1 MQARETMNCMSPYK
15 ISTENPFDPPAA
27 NLRCVATFVAL
38 SESKRPKLPRGIH
51 WVSHSPNIWFSWRD
65 ADRKQHHVCTKSAD
79 PLEALVFKIRFLRD
93 LKRKGEDAEWL
104 MPALGRSPLKEV
116 AKQYFAWKA
125 ANISPATVQREQR
138 MFKKVLQFFNESRPV
153 RCIGLLDIRQ
163 YQQWRRRQISPTMK
177 QPVTARTVNYEMQ
190 LLRCVVDYA
199 DCWNGTL
206 ADRYKP
212 LRQEKS
218 RIGRAASTDE
228 LIRLVTTASGHD
240 SWMVVLWCA
249 AVAAGTGCRG
259 CEIRKLQ
266 SKDIHIENG
275 RITVSREIAKNRST
289 REPRLTAL
297 AEWGLRRL
305 LVRAESL
312 GATEPHHYLLPFEVA
327 KSRHLAKARQGR
339 WDVNRPMKTW
349 MKSWRKLVQAA
360 GIGHFRFHDLRH
372 TFRTQGAE
380 AGVPLEIMMAQIGHI
395 DRESSLE
402 YVHIQQRGFD
412 QIKRLIGRKQA
423 AVLAVAQRRS
433 THAE

>member
-65 ADRKQHHVCTKSAD
+65 ADRKQHHV
-79 PLEALVFKIRFLRD
+79 L
-93 LKRKGEDAEWL
+93 
-104 MPALGRSPLKEV
+104 
-116 AKQYFAWKA
+116 
-125 ANISPATVQREQR
+125 
-138 MFKKVLQFFNESRPV
+138 
-153 RCIGLLDIRQ
+153 
-163 YQQWRRRQISPTMK
+163 
-177 QPVTARTVNYEMQ
+177 
-190 LLRCVVDYA
+190 
-199 DCWNGTL
+199 
-206 ADRYKP
+206 
-212 LRQEKS
+212 
-218 RIGRAASTDE
+218 
-228 LIRLVTTASGHD
+228 
-240 SWMVVLWCA
+240 
-249 AVAAGTGCRG
+249 
-259 CEIRKLQ
+259 
-266 SKDIHIENG
+266 
-275 RITVSREIAKNRST
+275 
-289 REPRLTAL
+289 
-297 AEWGLRRL
+297 
-305 LVRAESL
+305 
-312 GATEPHHYLLPFEVA
+312 A